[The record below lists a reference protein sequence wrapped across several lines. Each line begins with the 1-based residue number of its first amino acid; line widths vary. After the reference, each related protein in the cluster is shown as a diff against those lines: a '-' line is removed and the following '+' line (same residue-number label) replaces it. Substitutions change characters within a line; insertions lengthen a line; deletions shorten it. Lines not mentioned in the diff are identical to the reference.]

1 MAAYKP
7 TMSYRLIY
15 IFTIHDAQHEGY
27 WKIGKTNFDSVN
39 SYKQL
44 PPNCA
49 ELNCAARDRIDQYTK
64 TAMVEY
70 DLQYTELARRTVT
83 FEDGTTDTELFDDD
97 DVHNV
102 LYNSGFSA
110 RKFSNSNQ
118 DSEWFEVPLSV
129 AIRAI
134 QAVKEGRT
142 ALTAA
147 EKSEGQIS
155 FLPQTVPAAPKK
167 RAITLRDEQMDCV
180 NQTLRVFRKENSML
194 WNCKMRF
201 GKTVT
206 AYALIKKAGGMPV
219 LAHPLLYKMS
229 VTELHNLLTE
239 LKGYGLQ
246 GVEAMYSR
254 NRGNDEAFVRKLAS
268 EYGLFITGGTDFHG
282 ANKPDLEI
290 GTGEGNLRVPV
301 MLLENLK

>member
-83 FEDGTTDTELFDDD
+83 FPDGTTDTELFDDD

-134 QAVKEGRT
+134 QAVKEGR
-142 ALTAA
+142 AVRI
-147 EKSEGQIS
+147 QYY
-155 FLPQTVPAAPKK
+155 Q
-167 RAITLRDEQMDCV
+167 
-180 NQTLRVFRKENSML
+180 VF
-194 WNCKMRF
+194 
-201 GKTVT
+201 T
-206 AYALIKKAGGMPV
+206 
-219 LAHPLLYKMS
+219 
-229 VTELHNLLTE
+229 
-239 LKGYGLQ
+239 
-246 GVEAMYSR
+246 
-254 NRGNDEAFVRKLAS
+254 LAS
-268 EYGLFITGGTDFHG
+268 FHPVVTGLPG
-282 ANKPDLEI
+282 AGVGLVI
-290 GTGEGNLRVPV
+290 V
-301 MLLENLK
+301 MHVQ